1 MKKSIFLFT
10 LLALFISIGTKA
22 QTDKSTKYK
31 VGLFVPLYLDS
42 AFDELQ
48 QYRYGKGFPR
58 QSIPGLEFFEGAEFA
73 LDSLNREMVNLDVH
87 VFDIRS
93 AGGNINT
100 VISSALM
107 DSLDLLI
114 GNVSGNEYLQLAEV
128 AKEKNIPFISATYP
142 NDGGVKNN
150 PQVIMVNAKLNTHI
164 QSIYNYILRNWGTS
178 NIIWFRRKNAADD
191 RIEDVFKQLN
201 QSPGGGVIKYKQVF
215 LPDNFTL
222 ADMSSKLDSNRH
234 NVIISGSLDENFAR
248 TLLNNCVGLSK
259 SYKAQIVGMPTWEGV
274 KDFSRIEYRPLSIVY
289 STTFYNPATTGW
301 STVFEESYRK
311 KTFSKPSDMAFK
323 GFEITY
329 YFVHLLLKY
338 DTAILSN
345 LNDKSLKLITD
356 YDFKP
361 IRWSK
366 SSDVPDYFEN
376 KRIYILRRL
385 NGQVSLLN

>member
-10 LLALFISIGTKA
+10 LLALIISIGTKA
-22 QTDKSTKYK
+22 QNDNPIKYK

-58 QSIPGLEFFEGAEFA
+58 QSIPGLEFYEGAEFA
-73 LDSLNREMVNLDVH
+73 LDSLNRENVNLEMH

-93 AGGNINT
+93 ADGNIST
-100 VISSALM
+100 VITSPLM
-107 DSLDLLI
+107 DSLDIII
-114 GNVSGNEYLQLAEV
+114 GQVSGNEYLQLAGI

-142 NDGGVKNN
+142 NDGGVKSN
-150 PQVIMVNAKLNTHI
+150 PQVIMVNAKINTHI
-164 QSIYNYILRNWGTS
+164 QSIYNYILRNWGTG
-178 NIIWFRRKNAADD
+178 NIIWLRRKNTADD

-201 QSPGGGVIKYKQVF
+201 QSPGGGVMKYRKVF

-222 ADMSSKLDSNRH
+222 EDIRSKLDSTRE
-234 NVIISGSLDENFAR
+234 NVIIAGSLDENFAK

-259 SYKAQIVGMPTWEGV
+259 SYKTQIVGMPTWEGI
-274 KDFSRIEYRPLSIVY
+274 KDFSRSEYRPLSIVY
-289 STTFYNPATTGW
+289 TTTFYNPATTGW

-329 YFVHLLLKY
+329 YFVHMLLKY
-338 DTAILSN
+338 DTALISN

-366 SSDVPDYFEN
+366 SNEVPDYYEN
-376 KRIYILRRL
+376 KRIYILHRL
-385 NGQVSLLN
+385 NGQLSLLN

>member
-10 LLALFISIGTKA
+10 LLALIISIGTKA
-22 QTDKSTKYK
+22 QTDKPLNYK

-58 QSIPGLEFFEGAEFA
+58 QSIPGLEFYEGAEFA
-73 LDSLNREMVNLDVH
+73 LDSLNKEKISLEMH

-93 AGGNINT
+93 ARGNISS
-100 VISSALM
+100 VITSTLM
-107 DSLDLLI
+107 DSLDLII
-114 GNVSGNEYLQLAEV
+114 GHVSGNEYLQLAEI

-142 NDGGVKNN
+142 NDGGVKSN
-150 PQVIMVNAKLNTHI
+150 PQVIMVNAKINTHI
-164 QSIYNYILRNWGTS
+164 QSIYNYVLRNWGTG
-178 NIIWFRRKNAADD
+178 NIVWFRRKNTADD

-201 QSPGGGVIKYKQVF
+201 QSPGGGVMKYKQVF

-222 ADMSSKLDSNRH
+222 ADISSKLDSNRQ
-234 NVIISGSLDENFAR
+234 NIIIAGSLDESFAK
-248 TLLNNCVGLSK
+248 TLVNNCVGLSK
-259 SYKAQIVGMPTWEGV
+259 SYKTQIVGMPTWEGI
-274 KDFSRIEYRPLSIVY
+274 KDFTRSEYRPLSIVY
-289 STTFYNPATTGW
+289 STTFYNAATTKW
-301 STVFEESYRK
+301 SAVFEESYRK

-338 DTAILSN
+338 DTALISN

-366 SSDVPDYFEN
+366 SGDVPDYFEN

>member
-10 LLALFISIGTKA
+10 LLALIISIGTKA
-22 QTDKSTKYK
+22 QTDKPLNYK

-58 QSIPGLEFFEGAEFA
+58 QSIPGLEFYEGAEFA
-73 LDSLNREMVNLDVH
+73 LDSLNRENINLEMH

-93 AGGNINT
+93 AGGNISN
-100 VISSALM
+100 VITSPLM
-107 DSLDLLI
+107 DSLNLI
-114 GNVSGNEYLQLAEV
+114 IGQVSGNEYLQLAAI

-142 NDGGVKNN
+142 NDGGVKSN
-150 PQVIMVNAKLNTHI
+150 PQVVMVNAKINTHI
-164 QSIYNYILRNWGTS
+164 QSIYNYVLRNWGTG
-178 NIIWFRRKNAADD
+178 NIVWFRRKNAADD

-201 QSPGGGVIKYKQVF
+201 QSPGGGVMKYKQVV

-222 ADMSSKLDSNRH
+222 ADISSKLDSNRQ
-234 NVIISGSLDENFAR
+234 NIIIAGSLDESFAKI
-248 TLLNNCVGLSK
+248 LVNNCVGLSK
-259 SYKAQIVGMPTWEGV
+259 SYKTQIVGMPTWEGI
-274 KDFSRIEYRPLSIVY
+274 KDFTRSEYRPLSIVY
-289 STTFYNPATTGW
+289 STTFYNAATTGW
-301 STVFEESYRK
+301 NTIFEESYRK

-338 DTAILSN
+338 DTALISN

-366 SSDVPDYFEN
+366 SGEIPDYYEN

>member
-10 LLALFISIGTKA
+10 LLALIISIGTKA
-22 QTDKSTKYK
+22 QNDKPFKYK

-48 QYRYGKGFPR
+48 QYLYGKGFPR
-58 QSIPGLEFFEGAEFA
+58 QSVPGLEFYEGAEFA
-73 LDSLNREMVNLDVH
+73 LDSLNRENVNLEMH

-93 AGGNINT
+93 AGGNISK
-100 VISSALM
+100 VITSPLM
-107 DSLDLLI
+107 DSLDLII
-114 GNVSGNEYLQLAEV
+114 GQVSGNDYLQLAGI

-142 NDGGVKNN
+142 NDGGVKSN
-150 PQVIMVNAKLNTHI
+150 PQVVMVNAKINTHI
-164 QSIYNYILRNWGTS
+164 QSIYNYILRNWGTG
-178 NIIWFRRKNAADD
+178 NIVWFRRKNTADD

-201 QSPGGGVIKYKQVF
+201 QSPGGGVMKYKQVF

-222 ADMSSKLDSNRH
+222 ADISQKLDSTRQ
-234 NVIISGSLDENFAR
+234 NVIIAGSLDENFAK

-259 SYKAQIVGMPTWEGV
+259 SYKTQIVGMPTWEGI
-274 KDFSRIEYRPLSIVY
+274 KDLSRSEYRPLSIVY
-289 STTFYNPATTGW
+289 STTFYNAATTGW
-301 STVFEESYRK
+301 SAVFEESYRK

-338 DTAILSN
+338 DTALISN

-366 SSDVPDYFEN
+366 SGEVPDYFEN

-385 NGQVSLLN
+385 NGVESLLN

>member
-10 LLALFISIGTKA
+10 LLALIISIGTKA
-22 QTDKSTKYK
+22 QTDKPLKYK

-58 QSIPGLEFFEGAEFA
+58 QSIPGLEFYEGAEFA
-73 LDSLNREMVNLDVH
+73 LDSLNRENINLEMH

-93 AGGNINT
+93 AGGSISS
-100 VISSALM
+100 VISSPLM
-107 DSLDLLI
+107 DSLDLII
-114 GNVSGNEYLQLAEV
+114 GQVSGNEYLQLAGI

-142 NDGGVKNN
+142 NDGGVKSN
-150 PQVIMVNAKLNTHI
+150 PQVVMVNAKINTHI
-164 QSIYNYILRNWGTS
+164 QSIYNYILRNWGTG
-178 NIIWFRRKNAADD
+178 NIVWFRRKNAADD

-201 QSPGGGVIKYKQVF
+201 QSPGGGVMKYKQVV
-215 LPDNFTL
+215 LPDNFTI
-222 ADMSSKLDSNRH
+222 ADISSKLDSNRQ
-234 NVIISGSLDENFAR
+234 NIIIAGSLDESFAKI
-248 TLLNNCVGLSK
+248 LVNNCVGLSK
-259 SYKAQIVGMPTWEGV
+259 SYKTQIVGMPTWEGI
-274 KDFSRIEYRPLSIVY
+274 KDLTRSEYRPLSIVY
-289 STTFYNPATTGW
+289 STTFYNAATTGW

-338 DTAILSN
+338 DTALISN

-366 SSDVPDYFEN
+366 SGEIPDYFEN